1 MIEAVVHGLLRAL
14 LIPVIAVKKAK
25 RLTMIKLYDDLSR
38 HAGLDGLAI
47 LIHDHHIILRDR
59 FAHGA
64 GLRLHAHE
72 IGNQERRFRLAK
84 AFHEL
89 DASSLIPLVKH
100 IRLSASPAMVQ

>member
-1 MIEAVVHGLLRAL
+1 
-14 LIPVIAVKKAK
+14 
-25 RLTMIKLYDDLSR
+25 MIKLYDDLSR

-84 AFHEL
+84 ASMSL
-89 DASSLIPLVKH
+89 MPVASYHLLNTSG
-100 IRLSASPAMVQ
+100 LSASPAMVQ